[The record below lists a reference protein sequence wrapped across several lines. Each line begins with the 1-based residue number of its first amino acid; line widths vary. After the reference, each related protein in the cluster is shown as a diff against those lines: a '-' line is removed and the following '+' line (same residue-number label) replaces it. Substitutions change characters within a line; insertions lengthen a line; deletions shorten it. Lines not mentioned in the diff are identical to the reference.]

1 MLQDGRQREQ
11 WAARAFSHLIEHF
24 SGDRE
29 VKSMYSTVHG
39 QNMQVDMARKGKRAN
54 EVYNLMQALCQ
65 ERIAPKVGH
74 QSKQIMAN

>member
-11 WAARAFSHLIEHF
+11 WAARAFSHWIEHF

-39 QNMQVDMARKGKRAN
+39 QNMQVDMARKGKRVN
-54 EVYNLMQALCQ
+54 KVYNIIYRLFV
-65 ERIAPKVGH
+65 KKG
-74 QSKQIMAN
+74 